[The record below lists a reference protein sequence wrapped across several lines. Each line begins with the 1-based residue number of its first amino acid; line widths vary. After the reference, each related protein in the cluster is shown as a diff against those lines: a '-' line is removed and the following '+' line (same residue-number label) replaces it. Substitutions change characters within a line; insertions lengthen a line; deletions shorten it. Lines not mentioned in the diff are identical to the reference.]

1 MLTSSL
7 DMLEESLVKKI
18 DILTRIEDEN
28 EKQREVLSSM
38 DEEREAEFDA
48 TIDKKT
54 ELIDQLGLLD
64 DGFQSLSRILLL
76 STSSWAHTNCFVS

>member
-64 DGFQSLSRILLL
+64 DGFQSLSRILI
-76 STSSWAHTNCFVS
+76 SRDSSSEL

>member
-64 DGFQSLSRILLL
+64 DGFQSLSRILLPDQYRL
-76 STSSWAHTNCFVS
+76 QQEYSLL

>member
-1 MLTSSL
+1 MLTSCL

-64 DGFQSLSRILLL
+64 DGFQSLFDRVKEEI
-76 STSSWAHTNCFVS
+76 

>member
-1 MLTSSL
+1 MLPSSL
-7 DMLEESLVKKI
+7 DMLEESLAKKI
-18 DILTRIEDEN
+18 DILTKIEEEN

-64 DGFQSLSRILLL
+64 DGFQSLFDRVKEEI
-76 STSSWAHTNCFVS
+76 

>member
-64 DGFQSLSRILLL
+64 DGFQSLSRILL
-76 STSSWAHTNCFVS
+76 